1 MVFRKPYAFLIK
13 NFKKIHLLL
22 LILCGFVYYK
32 IFVLKDFIKEFIS
45 FGTYNKNLEGI
56 STKIGFPVYFSI
68 ALIIIITISIITLL
82 IYKKKPWKIYLII
95 LFDYIL
101 MIYGLIAVIN
111 FFNAF
116 TILET
121 TTGILLPRDIVN
133 IASLIQYPVILIII
147 MRITGLDLKKFKFNT
162 DEEFLELSSQDREE
176 FEVNIDIDKN
186 SFKRLFNRL
195 KRNINYVYQE
205 HKFIINIILVILV
218 ISLIGYNYYFFGV
231 KHKKYKQGQTYQ
243 IGKYEIKIKDV
254 YITDKDATGNV
265 LEKDNKFVIVK
276 VNMKNLSES
285 KVNPNFERFHLMN
298 KNVNRINTIY
308 YDDSFN
314 DIGKGISKD
323 NYLPAGKSKD
333 FLLIYKVPSKLNNKK
348 FVLYYQ
354 EYNGTNKTYPRKIK
368 LSYNDISKITSTQ
381 KYGFGE
387 EIKFKPL
394 NGKSDEIIFETAE
407 FTQNVSYSKYLC
419 LNGGNCGIH
428 SVNIAAKAGEKILK
442 ITFASSDYEGK
453 EFIDFTSRYGIIK
466 YVDNEN
472 KEHSIEVKSSVDTD
486 YEGKEIYIS
495 VPDEAVTAKE
505 IYIDYKIREKE
516 YIVKIK

>member
-1 MVFRKPYAFLIK
+1 
-13 NFKKIHLLL
+13 
-22 LILCGFVYYK
+22 
-32 IFVLKDFIKEFIS
+32 
-45 FGTYNKNLEGI
+45 
-56 STKIGFPVYFSI
+56 
-68 ALIIIITISIITLL
+68 
-82 IYKKKPWKIYLII
+82 
-95 LFDYIL
+95 
-101 MIYGLIAVIN
+101 
-111 FFNAF
+111 
-116 TILET
+116 
-121 TTGILLPRDIVN
+121 
-133 IASLIQYPVILIII
+133 
-147 MRITGLDLKKFKFNT
+147 
-162 DEEFLELSSQDREE
+162 
-176 FEVNIDIDKN
+176 
-186 SFKRLFNRL
+186 
-195 KRNINYVYQE
+195 
-205 HKFIINIILVILV
+205 
-218 ISLIGYNYYFFGV
+218 
-231 KHKKYKQGQTYQ
+231 
-243 IGKYEIKIKDV
+243 
-254 YITDKDATGNV
+254 
-265 LEKDNKFVIVK
+265 
-276 VNMKNLSES
+276 MKNLSES

-314 DIGKGISKD
+314 DIGKGISED
-323 NYLPAGKSKD
+323 NNLAAGKSKD
-333 FLLIYKVPSKLNNKK
+333 FLLIYKVPNKLNNKK

-381 KYGFGE
+381 KYGIGE
-387 EIKFKPL
+387 EFKFKPL

-495 VPDEAVTAKE
+495 VPDEVVTAKE